1 MKQAPTDPLTAALSG
16 LETARRAIAA
26 EIAAYPAPISGCDA
40 QFNHLLAQ
48 RQRIANALTALQTE
62 VIIPTS
68 RNP

>member
-1 MKQAPTDPLTAALSG
+1 MRHAQPDPLTIAVTG
-16 LETARRAIAA
+16 LEAARRAVAA

-48 RQRIANALTALQTE
+48 RQRIANAIAALETE
-62 VIIPTS
+62 VTIPTS